1 VKGLALKIDSG
12 KIASIIGE
20 QLKSYKK
27 ETEVEEIGYVT
38 MAGDGIARI
47 SGLPG
52 AMAGEMLEFRGGV
65 YGLALNLDRS
75 EIGAIILGDS
85 SRIQEGDPVKCTG
98 RILEVPVGEELIG
111 RVVNPLGRPLDGG
124 EPIKTEVYR
133 PIEYMAP
140 DIVSR
145 QPVKEPLQTGIKA
158 IDSMIPIGRGQREL
172 VIGDRSTGKT
182 AILIDTILNQK
193 DKGVTC
199 IYVAI
204 GQKTSNVAKIID
216 RLKRSGA
223 MEYTIIVSASARY
236 PASIQYI
243 APYAGC
249 AIGEYFM
256 YKGQHALV
264 LYDDLSKQAAAY
276 RELSLLLRRPPGR
289 KAYPGDI
296 FYLHSRL
303 LERSAKLSDELGGGS
318 MTAMPVVETKANDIS
333 AYIPTN
339 AISITDGQIYLE
351 TDLFNAGIRP
361 AINASIS
368 VSRVG
373 ANAQIEAMKKVTGT
387 LRLDLSQFRELET
400 FAKFGTELG
409 QETKKQLARGEKTI
423 EILKQDQ
430 YEPMDVEEQVLI
442 IFALTEGYLDDLEIS
457 DISDFEKKYLDF
469 MRNCHPDIIKE
480 LKKKNDITED
490 LDKRIR
496 GAIENFIDIFKHG

>member
-1 VKGLALKIDSG
+1 LALKIDSG

-223 MEYTIIVSASARY
+223 MEYTIIVSASAQY